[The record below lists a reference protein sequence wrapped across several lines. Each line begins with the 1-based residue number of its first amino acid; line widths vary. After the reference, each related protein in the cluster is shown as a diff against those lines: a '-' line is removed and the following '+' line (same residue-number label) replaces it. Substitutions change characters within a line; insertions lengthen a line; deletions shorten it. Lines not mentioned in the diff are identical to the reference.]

1 LGEAD
6 GVCGRFWRHFF
17 MTDTFDNCWFLTG
30 ATATGKTAVAL
41 ELARRLGAEI
51 VSLDSMTIYRGM
63 DIGTA
68 KPTAEERSRV
78 PHHLLDIVEPADE
91 YSVAQYVSDAAATV
105 EAIRA
110 RGREVLFVGGTPL
123 YLKSLLR
130 GLFDGPPANWL
141 LRGEIEAELKQ
152 VGQAA
157 LHERLM
163 QVDPVA
169 ASAIHPH
176 DTRRMIRAL
185 EVYRATG
192 EPLSHQQMQFDDGLS
207 AEECRVFV
215 LRRERSE
222 LHRRIEGRVEAMID
236 IGLVDEVERL
246 TADGKRLGRTASQA
260 VGYREALALLAGEID
275 RAQMLAQIQA
285 RTRRFAKRQ
294 GTWFRSLSECRF
306 VDIAGEPDAAAIAER
321 IAAAGS

>member
-1 LGEAD
+1 MSDVFAD
-6 GVCGRFWRHFF
+6 
-17 MTDTFDNCWFLTG
+17 CWYLTG
-30 ATATGKTAVAL
+30 ATATGKTVVAL
-41 ELARRLGAEI
+41 ALAERLGAEI
-51 VSLDSMTIYRGM
+51 VSLDSMTVYRGM

-68 KPTAEERSRV
+68 KPTSEERAVV
-78 PHHLLDIVEPADE
+78 PHHLLDIVDPADE
-91 YSVAQYVSDAAATV
+91 YSVAQYVADAAATV
-105 EAIRA
+105 EAIRG

-130 GLFDGPPANWL
+130 GLFDGPPANWE
-141 LRGEIEAELKQ
+141 LREQIEEELEE

-157 LHERLM
+157 LHERLT

-192 EPLSHQQMQFDDGLS
+192 EPLSHQQMQFDDGRS

-215 LRRERSE
+215 LRRERTE
-222 LHRRIEGRVEAMID
+222 LHRRIEGRVEAMVEV
-236 IGLVDEVERL
+236 GLVDEVRGL
-246 TADGKRLGRTASQA
+246 TEGGNQLGRTASQA
-260 VGYREALALLAGEID
+260 VGYREALTFLASEID
-275 RAQMLAQIQA
+275 HDQMLTQMKV

-321 IAAAGS
+321 IAAAGMG

>member
-1 LGEAD
+1 MSDAFE
-6 GVCGRFWRHFF
+6 
-17 MTDTFDNCWFLTG
+17 NCWFLTG

-41 ELARRLGAEI
+41 QLAQRLRAEI

-68 KPTAEERSRV
+68 KPTAEEQAVV

-91 YSVAQYVSDAAATV
+91 YSVAQYVSNAAATV
-105 EAIRA
+105 AAIRS
-110 RGREVLFVGGTPL
+110 RGRAVLFVGGTPL

-130 GLFDGPPANWL
+130 GLFDGPPANWE
-141 LRGEIEAELKQ
+141 LREEIEAELEQ

-157 LHERLM
+157 LHERLQ

-185 EVYRATG
+185 EVFRATG
-192 EPLSHQQMQFDDGLS
+192 EPLSHQQLQFDDGRS

-215 LRRERSE
+215 LRRERTE

-236 IGLVDEVERL
+236 VGLVAEVEGL
-246 TADGKRLGRTASQA
+246 IAGGKQLGRTARQA
-260 VGYREALALLAGEID
+260 VGYQEALAYLAGESSRD
-275 RAQMLAQIQA
+275 QMVERIQV

-306 VDIAGEPDAAAIAER
+306 VDIAGAVDSAEVAER
-321 IAAAGS
+321 IASAGGS

>member
-1 LGEAD
+1 MSDAFAD
-6 GVCGRFWRHFF
+6 
-17 MTDTFDNCWFLTG
+17 CWYLTG
-30 ATATGKTAVAL
+30 ATATGKTVVAL
-41 ELARRLGAEI
+41 ALAERLGAEI
-51 VSLDSMTIYRGM
+51 VSLDSMTVYRGM

-68 KPTAEERSRV
+68 KPTRDEQAVV

-91 YSVAQYVSDAAATV
+91 YSVAQYVADAVATV

-130 GLFDGPPANWL
+130 GLFDGPPANWE
-141 LRGEIEAELKQ
+141 LREQIEEELEE

-157 LHERLM
+157 LHERLT

-185 EVYRATG
+185 EVFRATG
-192 EPLSHQQMQFDDGLS
+192 EPLSHQQMQFDDGRD

-215 LRRERSE
+215 LRRERTE
-222 LHRRIEGRVEAMID
+222 LHRRIEGRVEAMAEA
-236 IGLVDEVERL
+236 GLVDEVRGL
-246 TADGKRLGRTASQA
+246 TAEGKQLGRTASQA
-260 VGYREALALLAGEID
+260 VGYREALAFLAGEFD
-275 RAQMLAQIQA
+275 HDQMLTQMKV

-306 VDIAGEPDAAAIAER
+306 VDIAGEPDATAIAEQ
-321 IAAAGS
+321 ILATGNG

>member
-1 LGEAD
+1 MNNDSFANY
-6 GVCGRFWRHFF
+6 WY
-17 MTDTFDNCWFLTG
+17 LTG
-30 ATATGKTAVAL
+30 ATATGKTVVAL
-41 ELARRLGAEI
+41 ALAERLGAEI
-51 VSLDSMTIYRGM
+51 VSLDSMTVYRGM

-68 KPTAEERSRV
+68 KPTREEQAVV
-78 PHHLLDIVEPADE
+78 PHHLLDIVVPSDE
-91 YSVAQYVSDAAATV
+91 YSVANYVVDATATV

-130 GLFDGPPANWL
+130 GLFDGPPANWE
-141 LRGEIEAELKQ
+141 LREQIEEELEE

-157 LHERLM
+157 LHERLQ

-169 ASAIHPH
+169 ALAIHPH

-185 EVYRATG
+185 EVLRATG
-192 EPLSHQQMQFDDGLS
+192 EPLSHQQMQFDDGRR

-215 LRRERSE
+215 LRRERGE
-222 LHRRIEGRVEAMID
+222 LHRRIENRVEAMID
-236 IGLVDEVERL
+236 AGLVEEVRAL
-246 TADGKRLGRTASQA
+246 TAEGKQLGRTASQA
-260 VGYREALALLAGEID
+260 VGYREALAYLAGEID
-275 RAQMLAQIQA
+275 AEAMRIQMQA

-306 VDIAGEPDAAAIAER
+306 VDIAGEVDAAAIAEW
-321 IAAAGS
+321 IAATGA

>member
-1 LGEAD
+1 MRVDAFED
-6 GVCGRFWRHFF
+6 
-17 MTDTFDNCWFLTG
+17 CWFLTG

-41 ELARRLGAEI
+41 ELARRTSAEI
-51 VSLDSMTIYRGM
+51 VSLDSMTVYRGM

-68 KPTAEERSRV
+68 KPSQAERALV
-78 PHHLLDIVEPADE
+78 PHHLLDIVDPADE
-91 YSVAQYVSDAAATV
+91 YSVAQYVADAAATV
-105 EAIRA
+105 AGIRA
-110 RGREVLFVGGTPL
+110 RGRAVLFVGGTPL

-130 GLFDGPPANWL
+130 GLFDGPPANWE
-141 LRGEIEAELKQ
+141 LRVQIEEELEA

-157 LHERLM
+157 LHERLQ

-192 EPLSHQQMQFDDGLS
+192 EPLSHQQMQFDDGRR
-207 AEECRVFV
+207 ADECRVFV
-215 LRRERSE
+215 LRRERGE

-236 IGLVDEVERL
+236 VGLVDEVRQL
-246 TADGKRLGRTASQA
+246 TANGRRLGRTASQA
-260 VGYREALALLAGEID
+260 VGYREALAHLAGEID
-275 RAQMLAQIQA
+275 LDEMRTQMQV

-306 VDIAGEPDAAAIAER
+306 VDIAGEVDEAAVAAR
-321 IAAAGS
+321 IVAAGLL

>member
-1 LGEAD
+1 MIDAFQD
-6 GVCGRFWRHFF
+6 
-17 MTDTFDNCWFLTG
+17 CWFLTG
-30 ATATGKTAVAL
+30 ATATGKTGVGIAL
-41 ELARRLGAEI
+41 AERLNAEI

-91 YSVAQYVSDAAATV
+91 YSVAQYVDTAAATV

-110 RGREVLFVGGTPL
+110 RSREVLFVGGTPL

-130 GLFDGPPANWL
+130 GLFDGPPANWD
-141 LRGEIEAELKQ
+141 LREEIEAELAQ

-157 LHERLM
+157 LHERLT

-169 ASAIHPH
+169 ASVIHPH

-185 EVYRATG
+185 EVFRATG
-192 EPLSHQQMQFDDGLS
+192 EPLSHQQMQFDDGRP

-215 LRRERSE
+215 LRRERTE

-236 IGLVDEVERL
+236 AGLVDEVREL
-246 TADGKRLGRTASQA
+246 TANGKELGRTASQA
-260 VGYREALALLAGEID
+260 VGYREALAFLAGEID
-275 RAQMLAQIQA
+275 RDEMLSQMKV

-306 VDIAGEPDAAAIAER
+306 IDVAGEPDTAALAER
-321 IAAAGS
+321 ISADLDSQPGAT

>member
-1 LGEAD
+1 MSD
-6 GVCGRFWRHFF
+6 PFH
-17 MTDTFDNCWFLTG
+17 DCWFLTG

-41 ELARRLGAEI
+41 ALAGRLGAEI

-63 DIGTA
+63 DVGTA
-68 KPTAEERSRV
+68 KPTAEEQALV
-78 PHHLLDIVEPADE
+78 PHHLLDIVDPADE
-91 YSVAQYVSDAAATV
+91 YSVAQYVVDAAETV
-105 EAIRA
+105 AAIRA

-130 GLFDGPPANWL
+130 GLFDGPPANWE
-141 LRGEIEAELKQ
+141 LREEIEEELEQ

-192 EPLSHQQMQFDDGLS
+192 EPLSHQQMQFDDGRT

-222 LHRRIEGRVEAMID
+222 LHRRIEGRVEAMVQG
-236 IGLVDEVERL
+236 GLVEEVRSL

-260 VGYREALALLAGEID
+260 VGYREALQYLAGEID
-275 RAQMLAQIQA
+275 AGQMFAQMKA

-306 VDIAGEPDAAAIAER
+306 VDVAGELDAAAIAAQIE
-321 IAAAGS
+321 AAGST

>member
-1 LGEAD
+1 MSDAFE
-6 GVCGRFWRHFF
+6 
-17 MTDTFDNCWFLTG
+17 NCWFLTG
-30 ATATGKTAVAL
+30 ATATGKTDVAL
-41 ELARRLGAEI
+41 QLAQRLRAEI

-68 KPTAEERSRV
+68 KPTAEEQAVV

-105 EAIRA
+105 AAIRN
-110 RGREVLFVGGTPL
+110 RGRAVLFVGGTPL

-130 GLFDGPPANWL
+130 GMFDGPPANWE
-141 LRGEIEAELKQ
+141 LREEIEAELEQ

-157 LHERLM
+157 LHERLQ
-163 QVDPVA
+163 QVDPLA

-185 EVYRATG
+185 EVFRATG
-192 EPLSHQQMQFDDGLS
+192 EPLSHQQLQFDDGRS

-215 LRRERSE
+215 LRRERTE
-222 LHRRIEGRVEAMID
+222 LHRRIEGRVEAMVD
-236 IGLVDEVERL
+236 VGLVAEVEGL
-246 TADGKRLGRTASQA
+246 IAGGKQLGRTARQA
-260 VGYREALALLAGEID
+260 VGYQEALAYLASESSRD
-275 RAQMLAQIQA
+275 QMIERIQV

-306 VDIAGEPDAAAIAER
+306 VDIAGAVDPAQVAER
-321 IAAAGS
+321 IATVGGS

>member
-1 LGEAD
+1 
-6 GVCGRFWRHFF
+6 
-17 MTDTFDNCWFLTG
+17 MTDTFDNCWFLSG
-30 ATATGKTAVAL
+30 ATATGKTGVAL
-41 ELARRLGAEI
+41 ALAERLGAEI
-51 VSLDSMTIYRGM
+51 VSLDSMTVYRGM
-63 DIGTA
+63 DVGTA
-68 KPTAEERSRV
+68 KPRAEERARV
-78 PHHLLDIVEPADE
+78 PHHLLDVVDPADE
-91 YSVAQYVSDAAATV
+91 YSVAQYVEDAATV
-105 EAIRA
+105 VRTIRA

-130 GLFDGPPANWL
+130 GLFDGPPADWL
-141 LRGEIEAELKQ
+141 LREEIEAELAQ

-157 LHERLM
+157 LHERLT

-169 ASAIHPH
+169 ASVIHPH

-192 EPLSHQQMQFDDGLS
+192 EPLSHQQMQFDDGRP

-215 LRRERSE
+215 LRRERAE

-236 IGLVDEVERL
+236 VGLVDEVRGL
-246 TADGKRLGRTASQA
+246 MADGKRLGRKPFGRTASQA
-260 VGYREALALLAGEID
+260 VGYREALGYLSGEID
-275 RAQMLAQIQA
+275 HNQMLTQMQV

-306 VDIAGEPDAAAIAER
+306 VDVAGEPDTVAVAEQ
-321 IAAAGS
+321 IAAAGT

>member
-1 LGEAD
+1 
-6 GVCGRFWRHFF
+6 
-17 MTDTFDNCWFLTG
+17 MTDTFDECWFLTG
-30 ATATGKTAVAL
+30 ATATGKTGVAL
-41 ELARRLGAEI
+41 ALAERLGAEI

-63 DIGTA
+63 DVGTA
-68 KPTAEERSRV
+68 KPTAEERARV
-78 PHHLLDIVEPADE
+78 PHHLLDVVDPADE
-91 YSVAQYVSDAAATV
+91 YSVAQYVEDAAATV
-105 EAIRA
+105 RAIRA

-130 GLFDGPPANWL
+130 GLFDGPPANWE
-141 LRGEIEAELKQ
+141 LREEIEAELEA

-157 LHERLM
+157 LHERLT

-192 EPLSHQQMQFDDGLS
+192 EPLSHQQMQFDDRRP

-215 LRRERSE
+215 LRRERTE
-222 LHRRIEGRVEAMID
+222 LHRRIEGRVEAMIEV
-236 IGLVDEVERL
+236 GLVDEVRRL
-246 TADGKRLGRTASQA
+246 TADGRQLGRTASQA
-260 VGYREALALLAGEID
+260 VGYREALQFLAGEID
-275 RAQMLAQIQA
+275 HDQMLTQMQA

-306 VDIAGEPDAAAIAER
+306 VDVAGEPDTAAIAEQ
-321 IAAAGS
+321 IAAAGSS

>member
-1 LGEAD
+1 MSD
-6 GVCGRFWRHFF
+6 PFS
-17 MTDTFDNCWFLTG
+17 DCWFLTG

-51 VSLDSMTIYRGM
+51 VSLDSMTVYRGM

-68 KPTAEERSRV
+68 KPSPAEQSLV
-78 PHHLLDIVEPADE
+78 PHHLLDIVDPVDE
-91 YSVAQYVSDAAATV
+91 YSVAQFFDDAKVAVA
-105 EAIRA
+105 AIRA
-110 RGREVLFVGGTPL
+110 RGRAVLFVGGTPL

-130 GLFDGPPANWL
+130 GLFDGPPANWQ
-141 LRGEIEAELKQ
+141 LREQIEEELEA

-157 LHERLM
+157 LHERLQ
-163 QVDPVA
+163 QVDPLA

-185 EVYRATG
+185 EVFRATG
-192 EPLSHQQMQFDDGLS
+192 EPLSHQQMQFEDGRP

-215 LRRERSE
+215 LRRERTE
-222 LHRRIEGRVEAMID
+222 LHRRIEGRVEAMIEA
-236 IGLVDEVERL
+236 GLVEEVERL
-246 TADGKRLGRTASQA
+246 TADGKRLGRTAGQA
-260 VGYREALALLAGEID
+260 VGYREALAFLAGD
-275 RAQMLAQIQA
+275 ATRQQMIERIKI

-306 VDIAGEPDAAAIAER
+306 VDIAGDEGAGEIAER
-321 IAAAGS
+321 IVAAGLL